1 MNQNTVPAPEI
12 PETEIREALSEMSV
26 DPQVF
31 YPDPEHLPDE
41 PESKMTAEA
50 FLSRGR
56 FLMKQI
62 ETKSDQIT
70 MLHALATR
78 ITACYQRET
87 VSHSRN
93 VTSQQDLIARILD
106 KEKEL
111 ESDIQHLMNVRD
123 EIEQAIAC
131 VRNPKYRLIL
141 EKYYLCNMT
150 WEDIATDLN
159 NNARWVKRLARRG
172 VEIVQTEME
181 KETCR

>member
-1 MNQNTVPAPEI
+1 MNQNTVPESPEM
-12 PETEIREALSEMSV
+12 EIREALSDMSV

-31 YPDPEHLPDE
+31 YPDPEPQ
-41 PESKMTAEA
+41 PEASDAKMMAEA

-62 ETKSDQIT
+62 ETKSDQIAS
-70 MLHALATR
+70 LHALATR
-78 ITACYQRET
+78 ITASFHQEMVC
-87 VSHSRN
+87 HSRN

-111 ESDIQHLMNVRD
+111 EADIRHLMNVRD

-159 NNARWVKRLARRG
+159 NNPRWVKHLARRG
-172 VEIVQTEME
+172 VKIVQTEME

>member
-1 MNQNTVPAPEI
+1 MNQNQIPVPENPEK
-12 PETEIREALSEMSV
+12 EIWEALSDMSV

-31 YPDPEHLPDE
+31 YPDPESQQEATDP
-41 PESKMTAEA
+41 KMTAEA

-62 ETKSDQIT
+62 ETKSDQIAS
-70 MLHALATR
+70 LHALATR
-78 ITACYQRET
+78 ITASFQHEMVC
-87 VSHSRN
+87 HSRN

-111 ESDIQHLMNVRD
+111 EADIQHLMNVRD

>member
-1 MNQNTVPAPEI
+1 MNQNPSTVPVTPE
-12 PETEIREALSEMSV
+12 EEIREALSDISD
-26 DPQVF
+26 DPQVI
-31 YPDPEHLPDE
+31 YPDPEPLPE
-41 PESKMTAEA
+41 VPESKMTAEA

-62 ETKSDQIT
+62 ETKSDQIAS
-70 MLHALATR
+70 LHALATR
-78 ITACYQRET
+78 IT
-87 VSHSRN
+87 VSFRQEMVCHSRN

-111 ESDIQHLMNVRD
+111 EADIQHLMNVRD